1 MFKYELKIEQSN
13 RKTISISVD
22 IEGVIYVKA
31 PKYLRETEIKDYI
44 LTKQNWI
51 NNTLEKV
58 SKEKNRRDKY
68 LIKYGNKILFKGRD
82 YVIKKNENFE
92 FTRIDGNNILSAVK
106 NESKLELNII
116 EFLKNE
122 AIKYVKENVE
132 KYSILMS
139 LNYKE
144 AKISNA
150 RKRWG
155 SCSNS
160 GNININWR
168 LVMAPEE
175 VIDSVIIH
183 ELSHLKYFNHSR
195 GFQEMIRKYDP
206 KHKKHDKWL
215 QSHAYILS
223 LY

>member
-13 RKTISISVD
+13 RKTISISVN

-31 PKYLRETEIKDYI
+31 PKYLHENEIKDYV

-58 SKEKNRRDKY
+58 SKEKSRRDNY
-68 LIKYGNKILFKGRD
+68 LIKFGNNILFKGKE
-82 YVIKKNENFE
+82 YEIKRNEIFE
-92 FTRIDGNNILSAVK
+92 FTRIEGHSLLSSVK

-116 EFLKNE
+116 EYLKNE
-122 AIKYVKENVE
+122 ALKYVKENVE
-132 KYSILMS
+132 KYSRLMCLS
-139 LNYKE
+139 YKE
-144 AKISNA
+144 AKLSNA

-168 LVMAPEE
+168 LIMAPEE

-215 QSHAYILS
+215 QSHSYILS